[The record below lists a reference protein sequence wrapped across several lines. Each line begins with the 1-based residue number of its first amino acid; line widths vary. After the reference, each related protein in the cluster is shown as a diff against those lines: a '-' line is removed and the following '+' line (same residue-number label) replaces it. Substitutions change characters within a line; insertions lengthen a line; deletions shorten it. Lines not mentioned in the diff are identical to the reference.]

1 MAWRIQTWPLCRLV
15 GDRRKAG
22 KAPESDDEN
31 ESTFETMLHNMA
43 TSLWSRLGLDQAADA
58 DDQAAGT
65 YVAGAK
71 PISPADQPLMACYR

>member
-1 MAWRIQTWPLCRLV
+1 
-15 GDRRKAG
+15 
-22 KAPESDDEN
+22 
-31 ESTFETMLHNMA
+31 MLHNMA